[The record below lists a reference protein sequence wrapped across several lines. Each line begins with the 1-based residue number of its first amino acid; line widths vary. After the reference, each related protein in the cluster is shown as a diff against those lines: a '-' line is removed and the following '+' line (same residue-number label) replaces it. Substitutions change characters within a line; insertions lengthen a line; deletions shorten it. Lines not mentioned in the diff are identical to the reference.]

1 LGSAFLFP
9 LMNTPFRF
17 TTCRAG
23 SEATLKRDIASHFA
37 GELTPAFMKP
47 QFITWKMRHP
57 GFSPPR
63 NLSHFARVSGISIGL
78 CKTIAELVD
87 HARQFTGKP
96 IRLHVFPRITA
107 EDGVETATWQRI
119 DTLAAEITAALQLAG
134 ISIETPLPINHG
146 DLILDVIVGETNEE
160 PIFLGYH
167 EHQNGMHSHP
177 GGLPRITLAAD
188 VPSRAWLKL
197 EQALAWRGW
206 DQLDLR
212 GHTAIDLGCAP
223 GGATYSLLQRGM
235 NVLGVDTAEMDPRVL
250 DLAKAQG
257 VRFDHWR
264 TAAGRLNLTALPR
277 EVALLLCD
285 INLAPPLV
293 IPEIQRIQDT
303 VQSRRLILTIKL
315 NTPALEDRAH
325 EFIDTIRDFA
335 PAPVFA
341 TQLAGNRR
349 EICVCAG

>member
-1 LGSAFLFP
+1 
-9 LMNTPFRF
+9 MNTPFRF

-47 QFITWKMRHP
+47 QFITWKVRSP

-63 NLSHFARVSGISIGL
+63 NLSHFARVSGTSLGL
-78 CKTIAELVD
+78 CKTLADLVE
-87 HARQFTGKP
+87 HARKLAPAKP
-96 IRLHVFPRITA
+96 LHLHVFPRITN
-107 EDGVETATWQRI
+107 EDGIEPATWQRM
-119 DTLAAEITAALQLAG
+119 DALAAEITAELAKAG
-134 ISIETPLPINHG
+134 IPLETQRPLAHG
-146 DLILDVIVGETNEE
+146 DLILDVVAGETNEE
-160 PIFLGYH
+160 PLFLGCH
-167 EHQNGMHSHP
+167 EHQPGMHPHP
-177 GGLPRITLAAD
+177 GGLPRIGLPED

-206 DQLDLR
+206 DQLDFR
-212 GHTAIDLGCAP
+212 GQTALDLGCAP
-223 GGATYSLLQRGM
+223 GGATYALIQRGM
-235 NVLGVDTAEMDPRVL
+235 NVLGVDTGEMDPRVL
-250 DLAKAQG
+250 DLAKKQG

-277 EVALLLCD
+277 EVSLLLCD
-285 INLAPPLV
+285 INLAPP
-293 IPEIQRIQDT
+293 EILPDLQRIQDA
-303 VQSRRLILTIKL
+303 VQARRLILTIKL

>member
-1 LGSAFLFP
+1 
-9 LMNTPFRF
+9 MNPPFRF

-47 QFITWKMRHP
+47 QFITWKIRRADFHP
-57 GFSPPR
+57 PKS
-63 NLSHFARVSGISIGL
+63 LSTFARVSGTSLGL
-78 CKTIAELVD
+78 CKTLDDVVE
-87 HARQFTGKP
+87 HARKLGGKP
-96 IRLHVFPRITA
+96 LRLHVFPRLTD
-107 EDGVETATWQRI
+107 EDGVDAATWQRM
-119 DTLAAEITAALQLAG
+119 DTLTAEIAAALEQAGVQL
-134 ISIETPLPINHG
+134 ETNQPVAYG
-146 DLILDVIVGETNEE
+146 DLILDVIAGETDEE
-160 PIFLGYH
+160 PIFLGCH
-167 EHQNGMHSHP
+167 EHQAGMHPHP
-177 GGLPRITLAAD
+177 GGVPRISLPED

-206 DQLDLR
+206 DKLDLR
-212 GHTAIDLGCAP
+212 GETALDLGCAP
-223 GGATYSLLQRGM
+223 GGATYALIQRGM
-235 NVLGVDTAEMDPRVL
+235 NVLGVDTGDMDARVL
-250 DLAKAQG
+250 ELAKSKG

-264 TAAGRLNLTALPR
+264 TAAGRLNLTALPQD
-277 EVALLLCD
+277 VALLLCD
-285 INLAPPLV
+285 INLAPPEI
-293 IPEIQRIQDT
+293 IPTLQRIQDA
-303 VQSRRLILTIKL
+303 VQARRLVLTIKL

>member
-1 LGSAFLFP
+1 
-9 LMNTPFRF
+9 MNTPFRF

-47 QFITWKMRHP
+47 QFITWKLRHP
-57 GFSPPR
+57 GFSPPK

-78 CKTIAELVD
+78 CKTLGELVE
-87 HARQFTGKP
+87 HARQFGTKQP
-96 IRLHVFPRITA
+96 LRLHVFPRITA
-107 EDGVETATWQRI
+107 EDGVEAATWQRM
-119 DTLAAEITAALQLAG
+119 DALAAEITQALAQAG
-134 ISIETPLPINHG
+134 VTLETSPTFAHG
-146 DLILDVIVGETNEE
+146 DLILDVIVGEAPEE
-160 PIFLGYH
+160 PLFLGYH
-167 EHQNGMHSHP
+167 EHQSGMHTHP
-177 GGLPRITLAAD
+177 GGLPRIALPAD

-212 GHTAIDLGCAP
+212 GQTALDLGCAP
-223 GGATYSLLQRGM
+223 GGATYALIQRGM
-235 NVLGVDTAEMDPRVL
+235 NVLGIDTGEMDPRVL
-250 DLAKAQG
+250 ELAKFQG
-257 VRFDHWR
+257 LRFDHWR

-293 IPEIQRIQDT
+293 IPEIQRIQDA
-303 VQSRRLILTIKL
+303 VQARRLILTIKL

-349 EICVCAG
+349 EICVAAG

>member
-1 LGSAFLFP
+1 MAPPFFFP
-9 LMNTPFRF
+9 FMNTPFRF

-23 SEATLKRDIASHFA
+23 SEATLKRDIASHFV

-47 QFITWKMRHP
+47 QFITWKVKHP
-57 GFSPPR
+57 GFSPPK
-63 NLSHFARVSGISIGL
+63 NLSHFARVSGTSIGQ

-87 HARQFTGKP
+87 HARSLATQP
-96 IRLHVFPRITA
+96 VRLHVFPRITA
-107 EDGVETATWQRI
+107 EDGVEATTWQRI
-119 DTLAAEITAALQLAG
+119 DSLSAEITSALDQA
-134 ISIETPLPINHG
+134 SIPLETRLPVAHG
-146 DLILDVIVGETNEE
+146 DLILDVIAGETPEE
-160 PIFLGYH
+160 PLFLGYH
-167 EHQNGMHSHP
+167 EHQTGMHTHP
-177 GGLPRITLAAD
+177 GGLPRITLPED
-188 VPSRAWLKL
+188 VPSRAWLKF

-212 GHTAIDLGCAP
+212 GQTALDLGCAP
-223 GGATYSLLQRGM
+223 GGATYALIQRGM
-235 NVLGVDTAEMDPRVL
+235 NVLGIDTGEMDPRVL
-250 DLAKAQG
+250 DLAKAKG
-257 VRFDHWR
+257 LRFDHWR

-293 IPEIQRIQDT
+293 IPEIQRIQDA
-303 VQSRRLILTIKL
+303 VQARRLILTIKL

>member
-1 LGSAFLFP
+1 
-9 LMNTPFRF
+9 MNTPFRF

-23 SEATLKRDIASHFA
+23 SEATLKRDIASHFV

-47 QFITWKMRHP
+47 QFITWKVKHP
-57 GFSPPR
+57 GFSPPK
-63 NLSHFARVSGISIGL
+63 NLSHFARVSGISLGL
-78 CKTIAELVD
+78 CKTLAELVE
-87 HARQFTGKP
+87 HARSLGSKP
-96 IRLHVFPRITA
+96 LRLHVFPRITA
-107 EDGVETATWQRI
+107 EDGVEAATWRRI
-119 DTLAAEITAALQLAG
+119 DTLTAEITTALGQAGVALGAAPAIAQ
-134 ISIETPLPINHG
+134 G

-160 PIFLGYH
+160 PLFLGCH
-167 EHQNGMHSHP
+167 EHQPGMHTHP
-177 GGLPRITLAAD
+177 GGLPRIALPAD

-206 DQLDLR
+206 DQLDLS
-212 GHTAIDLGCAP
+212 GQTALDLGCAP
-223 GGATYSLLQRGM
+223 GGATYALIQRGM
-235 NVLGVDTAEMDPRVL
+235 NVLGIDTGEMDPRVL
-250 DLAKAQG
+250 DLAKVKG

-293 IPEIQRIQDT
+293 IPEIQRIQDA
-303 VQSRRLILTIKL
+303 VQARRLILTIKL

-349 EICVCAG
+349 EICICAG

>member
-1 LGSAFLFP
+1 LAPPFFFHF
-9 LMNTPFRF
+9 MNAPFRF

-47 QFITWKMRHP
+47 QFITWKLRHP
-57 GFSPPR
+57 GFSPPK
-63 NLSHFARVSGISIGL
+63 NLSHFARVSGISLGL
-78 CKTIAELVD
+78 CKTIPELVE
-87 HARQFTGKP
+87 HARNLGTKP
-96 IRLHVFPRITA
+96 LRLHVFPRITA
-107 EDGVETATWQRI
+107 EDGVQAATWQRI
-119 DTLAAEITAALQLAG
+119 DALAAEITAALTEAG
-134 ISIETPLPINHG
+134 IALETQQPLAQG
-146 DLILDVIVGETNEE
+146 DLILDVIVGETPEE
-160 PIFLGYH
+160 PIFLGCH
-167 EHQNGMHSHP
+167 EHQPGMHPHP
-177 GGLPRITLAAD
+177 GGLPRIALPED

-212 GHTAIDLGCAP
+212 GQTALDLGCAP
-223 GGATYSLLQRGM
+223 GGATYALIQRGM
-235 NVLGVDTAEMDPRVL
+235 NVLGIDSGEMDPRVL
-250 DLAKAQG
+250 DLAKTKG
-257 VRFDHWR
+257 VRFEHWR

-277 EVALLLCD
+277 EPALLLCD
-285 INLAPPLV
+285 INLAPPEI
-293 IPEIQRIQDT
+293 IPTLQRIQDA
-303 VQSRRLILTIKL
+303 VQARRLILTIKL

-349 EICVCAG
+349 EICVTAG

>member
-1 LGSAFLFP
+1 
-9 LMNTPFRF
+9 MNTPFRF

-47 QFITWKMRHP
+47 QFITWKVKHP
-57 GFSPPR
+57 GFSPPK
-63 NLSHFARVSGISIGL
+63 NLSHFARVSGISLGL
-78 CKTIAELVD
+78 CKTLAELVE
-87 HARQFTGKP
+87 HARSLGNKP
-96 IRLHVFPRITA
+96 LRLHVFPRITA
-107 EDGVETATWQRI
+107 EDGVEAATWQRI
-119 DTLAAEITAALQLAG
+119 DTLAAEITTTLTEAG
-134 ISIETPLPINHG
+134 IALETQQPLAQG

-160 PIFLGYH
+160 PIFLGCH
-167 EHQNGMHSHP
+167 EHQPAMHPHP
-177 GGLPRITLAAD
+177 GGLPRIALPED

-206 DQLDLR
+206 DQLDLS
-212 GHTAIDLGCAP
+212 GQTALDLGCAP
-223 GGATYSLLQRGM
+223 GGATYSLIQRGM
-235 NVLGVDTAEMDPRVL
+235 SVLGIDTGEMDPRVL
-250 DLAKAQG
+250 DLAKVKG
-257 VRFDHWR
+257 VRFEHWR

-277 EVALLLCD
+277 EPALLLCD
-285 INLAPPLV
+285 INLAPPEI
-293 IPEIQRIQDT
+293 IPTLQRIQDA
-303 VQSRRLILTIKL
+303 VQARRLVLTIKL

-349 EICVCAG
+349 EICITAG

>member
-1 LGSAFLFP
+1 
-9 LMNTPFRF
+9 MNTPFRF

-47 QFITWKMRHP
+47 QFITWKVRSP

-63 NLSHFARVSGISIGL
+63 NLSHFARVSGTSLGL
-78 CKTIAELVD
+78 CKSIPDLVE
-87 HARQFTGKP
+87 HARKLATTKP
-96 IRLHVFPRITA
+96 LRLHVFPRITA
-107 EDGVETATWQRI
+107 EDGIEPSTWQRI
-119 DTLAAEITAALQLAG
+119 DAYAAEIATALTQAG
-134 ISIETPLPINHG
+134 ISLETQRPLAHG
-146 DLILDVIVGETNEE
+146 DLVLDAIVGETNEE
-160 PIFLGYH
+160 PIFLGCH
-167 EHQNGMHSHP
+167 EHQPGMHAQP
-177 GGLPRITLAAD
+177 GGLPRITLPSD

-212 GHTAIDLGCAP
+212 DQTALDLGCAP
-223 GGATYSLLQRGM
+223 GGATYALLQRGM
-235 NVLGVDTAEMDPRVL
+235 NVLGVDTGEMDPRVL
-250 DLAKAQG
+250 DLAKKQN

-264 TAAGRLNLTALPR
+264 TAAGRLNLTALPQ
-277 EVALLLCD
+277 EVSLLLCD
-285 INLAPPLV
+285 INLAPP
-293 IPEIQRIQDT
+293 EILPDLRRIQDA
-303 VQSRRLILTIKL
+303 VQARRLILTIKL
-315 NTPALEDRAH
+315 NTPVLEDRAH

-349 EICVCAG
+349 EICVAAG

>member
-1 LGSAFLFP
+1 MGSAFLFP

-47 QFITWKMRHP
+47 QFITWKVRHP

-63 NLSHFARVSGISIGL
+63 NLSHFARVSGLSIGL
-78 CKTIAELVD
+78 CKSVAEVAE
-87 HARQFTGKP
+87 HARQFNP
-96 IRLHVFPRITA
+96 RPLRLHVFPRITA
-107 EDGVETATWQRI
+107 EDGIEASTWQRI
-119 DTLAAEITAALQLAG
+119 DALAADITRALEQAG
-134 ISIETPLPINHG
+134 VTLETRQAFTHG
-146 DLILDVIVGETNEE
+146 DLILDVIVGETAEE
-160 PIFLGYH
+160 PLFLGYH
-167 EHQNGMHSHP
+167 EHQAGMHTHP
-177 GGLPRITLAAD
+177 GGLPRISLPD
-188 VPSRAWLKL
+188 EVPSRAWLKF

-212 GHTAIDLGCAP
+212 GQTALDLGCAP
-223 GGATYSLLQRGM
+223 GGATYSLIQRGM
-235 NVLGVDTAEMDPRVL
+235 NVLGVDTGEMDPRVL
-250 DLAKAQG
+250 DLAKSQG

-264 TAAGRLNLTALPR
+264 TAAGRLNLTALPQ

-285 INLAPPLV
+285 INLAPPEI
-293 IPEIQRIQDT
+293 IPDIRRIQDA
-303 VQSRRLILTIKL
+303 VQARRLILTIKL

>member
-1 LGSAFLFP
+1 
-9 LMNTPFRF
+9 MNTPFRF

-23 SEATLKRDIASHFA
+23 SEPTLKRDIASHFA

-47 QFITWKMRHP
+47 QFITWKVRSP
-57 GFSPPR
+57 GFIPPR
-63 NLSHFARVSGISIGL
+63 NLSHFARVSGTSLGL
-78 CKTIAELVD
+78 CKTIPDLVE
-87 HARQFTGKP
+87 HTRKLAPARP
-96 IRLHVFPRITA
+96 LHLHVFPRITA
-107 EDGVETATWQRI
+107 EDGIEPATWQRI
-119 DTLAAEITAALQLAG
+119 DTLGAEIAAALAQAG
-134 ISIETPLPINHG
+134 IALETQRPLAHG
-146 DLILDVIVGETNEE
+146 DLVLDVIVGETNEE
-160 PIFLGYH
+160 PLFLGCH
-167 EHQNGMHSHP
+167 EHQPGMHAQP
-177 GGLPRITLAAD
+177 GGLPRLTLPED

-212 GHTAIDLGCAP
+212 GQTALDLGCAP
-223 GGATYSLLQRGM
+223 GGATYALLQRGM
-235 NVLGVDTAEMDPRVL
+235 NVLGVDTGEMDPRVL
-250 DLAKAQG
+250 DLARKQG

-264 TAAGRLNLTALPR
+264 TAAGRLNLTALPQ

-285 INLAPPLV
+285 INLAPP
-293 IPEIQRIQDT
+293 EILPDLRRIVDA
-303 VQSRRLILTIKL
+303 VQARRLILTVKL

-325 EFIDTIRDFA
+325 EFIETIREFA